1 MRSVAAALALVGG
14 SLLAGACATT
24 HGAALPPCVSAQPRA
39 GGTPAADV
47 AEAARQYQAL
57 VDATDAQ
64 RQDLNNRIL
73 AHQASGDI
81 GAVKRDFA
89 EQITYGRD
97 GERRLRQISFP
108 ASMSADVAAY
118 FDAIAGARRATQE
131 YIDSPDSG
139 GRDRAIDDINA
150 AGRTEQ
156 NVVNQVRADLG
167 LPVLPCNGP

>member
-1 MRSVAAALALVGG
+1 MRSVAAGLALVGS
-14 SLLAGACATT
+14 SLLGGACATS
-24 HGAALPPCVSAQPRA
+24 HGATLPPCVSPQPRA
-39 GGTPAADV
+39 SGTPPAAAV
-47 AEAARQYQAL
+47 EAGRQYQAL

-73 AHQASGDI
+73 AHQAAGDI
-81 GAVKRDFA
+81 AAVKRDFA
-89 EQITYGRD
+89 EQIANGQD

-108 ASMSADVAAY
+108 ASMSADVVAY

-156 NVVNQVRADLG
+156 NVVNQVRADLA
-167 LPVLPCNGP
+167 LPILPCNGP